1 MWYYYDAQNHNS
13 VLGIREYAY
22 RFGSGFRVLNEED
35 LPHDESC
42 TRTCEGDEKNMFG
55 VIDHNYTYSLFAY
68 PAEDNFAGVK
78 YPLSWIKQTA
88 TSTMYALSLLF
99 PSGKQVAGSSRRC
112 RVHSHEPP
120 RPVAG
125 ETRLRLHVLLQG
137 LRLPHG
143 PGRPSSPQREPGHS
157 EQALLGRRHRVDGE
171 RQGPLLP
178 LPRSFYRLFP
188 HRAVRAVASR
198 TERSTS

>member
-42 TRTCEGDEKNMFG
+42 TRTCERDEKNMFG

-78 YPLSWIKQTA
+78 YPLSWIKQVQDGYFHDVCIITPLPLRE
-88 TSTMYALSLLF
+88 TSGWFFLT
-99 PSGKQVAGSSRRC
+99 
-112 RVHSHEPP
+112 
-120 RPVAG
+120 
-125 ETRLRLHVLLQG
+125 
-137 LRLPHG
+137 LPHSF
-143 PGRPSSPQREPGHS
+143 PRTASTC
-157 EQALLGRRHRVDGE
+157 RR
-171 RQGPLLP
+171 
-178 LPRSFYRLFP
+178 
-188 HRAVRAVASR
+188 
-198 TERSTS
+198 